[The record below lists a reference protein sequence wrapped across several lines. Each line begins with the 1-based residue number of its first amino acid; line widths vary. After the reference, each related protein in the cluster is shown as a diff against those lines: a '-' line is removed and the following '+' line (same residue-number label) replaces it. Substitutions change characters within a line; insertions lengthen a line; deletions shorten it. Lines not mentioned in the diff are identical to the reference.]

1 MIRFLIST
9 AIFVGT
15 SAAGLLIAGWLI
27 PGVTL
32 RPAGFLTAV
41 IVFSLCQGLLGPL
54 VFKTTRKYASAILG
68 GIGLVI
74 TGIALAIASLNEGGL
89 TISGISAW
97 IPATLVVWLV
107 TALGGWILGAIFIKR
122 PVNARRGRRP

>member
-1 MIRFLIST
+1 MIRFLIAT
-9 AIFVGT
+9 AIFVST

-41 IVFSLCQGLLGPL
+41 IVFALCQGLLGPF
-54 VFKTTRKYASAILG
+54 VFNTARKYASAILG
-68 GIGLVI
+68 GIGLVT
-74 TGIALAIASLNEGGL
+74 TGIALAIASLFEGGL
-89 TISGISAW
+89 RISGLSAW
-97 IPATLVVWLV
+97 IPAILVVWLV

-122 PVNARRGRRP
+122 RVRARRDRRR